1 MHSEG
6 KRALNL
12 FDLSCIGIN
21 AIVGS
26 GVFLFPGLL
35 VGFLGPA
42 SIVAFGL
49 TGLLL
54 ISVGLCYAE
63 ASSHFQQTGGS
74 YLYACEAFG
83 PGVGYGIGWMS
94 WITQI
99 FSGAA
104 VANGIAAYLGHFNP
118 AFSGVWAAKIV
129 AICVLSAL
137 YAINYR
143 GVKLG
148 AWTSDF
154 FTAAKLIPL
163 GFFVLLGLPHITA
176 AFYHPFAPHGWK
188 PLGEACFLAYF
199 AFQGFESVP
208 VPAGETENPEK
219 NIPLAIIISLSLAAL
234 LYMAV
239 QATAVGLSAHL
250 AGSTKPLADAAGAGL
265 GPIWAVI
272 MVLAALFSTAGYNA
286 GSAIVTPRYLF
297 SLAED
302 GHLPPALAKLHKKF
316 QTPYVAILANA
327 AAVFTLTLFLNF
339 DKLVDFSNVVVCAQY
354 VSTCAA
360 VPFLRQRRHH
370 EHHVGKGW
378 RLPGG
383 LLIPIAGVATTLW
396 LGSQGGVQQIW
407 WSLAIL
413 ALGYLLKALWPK
425 FAPKAA

>member
-1 MHSEG
+1 MRSEG

-12 FDLSCIGIN
+12 LDLSCIGIN

-35 VGFLGPA
+35 AGFLGPA
-42 SIVAFGL
+42 SIVAFGF

-63 ASSHFQQTGGS
+63 AASHFQQTGGS
-74 YLYACEAFG
+74 YIYAEEAFG
-83 PGVGYGIGWMS
+83 PKIGFGIGWIS
-94 WITQI
+94 WVTQI

-104 VANGIAAYLGHFNP
+104 VANAIALYLGFFNH
-118 AFSGVWAAKIV
+118 ALDSVWVAKLVAVAA
-129 AICVLSAL
+129 LTTF
-137 YAINYR
+137 YTINYR

-163 GFFVLLGLPHITA
+163 GLFVVLGLPHLHA
-176 AFYHPFAPHGWK
+176 ELFHPFAPHGWK
-188 PLGEACFLAYF
+188 PLGQACFLAYF

-208 VPAGETENPEK
+208 VPAGETVNPER
-219 NIPLAIIISLSLAAL
+219 NIPLAVVISLSFAAL

-239 QATAVGLSAHL
+239 QAVAVGLAPHL
-250 AGSTKPLADAAGAGL
+250 AGSTKPLSDAAALGL
-265 GPIWAVI
+265 GAVWAGV
-272 MVLAALFSTAGYNA
+272 MALATVFSTAGYNS

-302 GHLPPALAKLHKKF
+302 GHLPPFLAKLHPKF
-316 QTPYVAILANA
+316 KTPYLSILVTAVSVLILA
-327 AAVFTLTLFLNF
+327 TFLNF
-339 DKLVDFSNVVVCAQY
+339 DKLVDFSNIVVCAQY
-354 VSTCAA
+354 VATCIA
-360 VPFLRQRRHH
+360 VPVLRRRRAHAH
-370 EHHVGKGW
+370 NVSKGW

-383 LLIPIAGVATTLW
+383 LLIPAIGVATTLW
-396 LGSQGGVQQIW
+396 LGAQGGLQQIW

-413 ALGYLLKALWPK
+413 AFGYVLKALWPK
-425 FAPKAA
+425 FAARTA